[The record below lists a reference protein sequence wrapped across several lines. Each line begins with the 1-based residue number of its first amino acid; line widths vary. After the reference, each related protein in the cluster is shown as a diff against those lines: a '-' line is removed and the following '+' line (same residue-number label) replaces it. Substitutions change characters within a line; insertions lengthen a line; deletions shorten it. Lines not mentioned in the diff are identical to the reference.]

1 MIKRTLIS
9 VAALTALAAA
19 PTPASADTV
28 VDPLAEAQAMTAL
41 RDIVV
46 WIDGDRLNHH
56 SADGAHIPVQ
66 GAPAGNYRS
75 VDLGLTAS
83 GRVVLTYRR
92 CQFAT
97 SNVCQV
103 VSDDLNGH
111 RVSFKRLAPK
121 RCEVTSAPSRW
132 RDRVAY
138 GLSCAKP
145 HGPPDVF
152 DPRRS
157 GLFVRTGD
165 HPPKRLRL
173 PDNVERNES
182 YFISSVDLRGERV
195 AAVVHADGFGRAI
208 AQGIDRSQ
216 PRSVFVSGGGEEA
229 RDFESGTA
237 IGTNGALWT
246 FSFGFES
253 SSVFATIRRIERDGC
268 VAADNLPAPP
278 PSTTADYPATA
289 MAADGDRLYLFVRG
303 TGIVVHPFSPAAPCA

>member
-9 VAALTALAAA
+9 LAALTALAAA
-19 PTPASADTV
+19 ATPASADVV
-28 VDPLAEAQAMTAL
+28 VDPLADAQAMTAL
-41 RDIVV
+41 RGTVV

-56 SADGAHIPVQ
+56 AADGAHIPVP

-97 SNVCQV
+97 SDVCQV

-121 RCEVTSAPSRW
+121 RCEVTSAPARW

-145 HGPPDVF
+145 HGPPNVF
-152 DPRRS
+152 DAQRS
-157 GLFVRTGD
+157 GLFVRTGN
-165 HPPKRLRL
+165 HAPKRLRL
-173 PDNVERNES
+173 PDNVGGNES

-195 AAVVHADGFGRAI
+195 AAVVHADGVGKAI

-229 RDFESGTA
+229 RDFEGGTA
-237 IGTNGALWT
+237 IGTNGAMWSL
-246 FSFGFES
+246 SFGFES
-253 SSVFATIRRIERDGC
+253 SSVFATIRRVGRDGC
-268 VAADNLPAPP
+268 IAADHLPAPP
-278 PSTTADYPATA
+278 PSIGADYPASA
-289 MAADGDRLYLFVRG
+289 MAVDGDRLYLFVRG
-303 TGIVVHPFSPAAPCA
+303 TGIVTHPFNPGTACA